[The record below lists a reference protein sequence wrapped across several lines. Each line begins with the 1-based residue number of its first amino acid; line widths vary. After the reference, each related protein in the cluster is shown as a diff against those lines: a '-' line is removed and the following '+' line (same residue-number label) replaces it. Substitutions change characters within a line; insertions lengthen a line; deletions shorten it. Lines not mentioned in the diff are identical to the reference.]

1 MKLYQFL
8 LVIFMSAVLALYG
21 ISNGDLQKAKKLI
34 KDAQYEEAK
43 NLLEMII
50 DKDDQNDS
58 AYYLL
63 GRTWMMLKDF
73 DEAEEMFEEAIE
85 LNDRDADYQFWL
97 GQAYANDAMQSNII
111 SQAFLAPKILT
122 QYERTVELDSN
133 HIGGRTGLTNFYLQ
147 APGIMGGD
155 VDKAMEQ
162 GKALVKLDEERGRL
176 ALANI
181 WINKEMPDSAD
192 VQMKILEEK
201 FGPKPQFANFYNVYG
216 YSLLKQNKINEA
228 IVKFEKQIE
237 LRPDH
242 PNSYDS
248 LGDAYKAAGRLDEAK
263 AQYEKALKIDPEFS
277 ASKKNLEEIN
287 DQLRK

>member
-1 MKLYQFL
+1 
-8 LVIFMSAVLALYG
+8 MSAVLALYG